1 MLLLAALA
9 LSAPAQPRLEAVAAV
24 RIERP
29 SIAASQL
36 WEKLPKARR
45 KEVRIRDEQG
55 RELLLRLVE
64 NE

>member
-1 MLLLAALA
+1 MLIVAALA
-9 LSAPAQPRLEAVAAV
+9 ASTPVQAHQEAVAAV

-29 SIAASQL
+29 SIADSRA
-36 WEKLPKARR
+36 WEKLPENRR